1 MFAFAIAAAA
11 KVKAHGYIAPL
22 DELIGDGDLTRTLFI
37 SAEAV

>member
-1 MFAFAIAAAA
+1 MFAFAIAATT

-22 DELIGDGDLTRTLFI
+22 DQLIGDGDLAKALFI